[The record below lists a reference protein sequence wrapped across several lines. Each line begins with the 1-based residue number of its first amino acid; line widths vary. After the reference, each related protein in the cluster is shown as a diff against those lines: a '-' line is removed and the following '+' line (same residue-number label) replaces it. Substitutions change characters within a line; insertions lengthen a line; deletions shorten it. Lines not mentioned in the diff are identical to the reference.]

1 MWHFY
6 TDTDYAGN
14 KEEQNNLRSQ
24 NGIMATLDKVPVF
37 WGSKVSSVAFAHPK
51 IGEAH
56 PDLSS
61 GAAETYGAGNATY
74 DCLHLSYAS
83 EEMGIKCDTP
93 FNLLMDNTAAEVFA
107 KNSAFKSRLKHID
120 ARQRWVKVLRDRNII
135 IPVHIDTE
143 INLADIFTK
152 ILSKGEFKRLR
163 TLYMVRMPDR

>member
-1 MWHFY
+1 MWCLKNSF
-6 TDTDYAGN
+6 DTDYAGN

-93 FNLLMDNTAAEVFA
+93 FDLLMDNTAAEVFA

-120 ARQRWVKVLRDRNII
+120 AS
-135 IPVHIDTE
+135 DTE
-143 INLADIFTK
+143 
-152 ILSKGEFKRLR
+152 LR
-163 TLYMVRMPDR
+163 TRNPTGARTQNSNFAVPRPGFSF